1 MEELQ
6 KQAQNLRKQITQAAE
21 RLKLSELESELADLQ
36 VQMDKPDFWQDSQ
49 KAQPVIKR
57 EADLSRRVQP
67 WLDLRK
73 STDELIELINLKD
86 PKTQKELQDQLSAI
100 SQQLST
106 LKSDLRFRGPF
117 DDHDVILSIYAGAG
131 GTDAQD
137 WAQMLLRMYARWAE
151 KNQLHLK
158 TIEQSAGGENR
169 SKKHT
174 HSPYP
179 RGAFFFPT

>member
-49 KAQPVIKR
+49 KAQTVSKR

-100 SQQLST
+100 S
-106 LKSDLRFRGPF
+106 
-117 DDHDVILSIYAGAG
+117 
-131 GTDAQD
+131 
-137 WAQMLLRMYARWAE
+137 
-151 KNQLHLK
+151 
-158 TIEQSAGGENR
+158 
-169 SKKHT
+169 
-174 HSPYP
+174 
-179 RGAFFFPT
+179 